1 MQWDQGRG
9 RSRRSRFIWT
19 SKRKKGKVRA
29 VYLHQ
34 WPQDITLPLSCL
46 LFINPLSSKHSTLQL
61 FPVRDKV
68 GRMWFHKLGKWEFQ
82 TGWCHAIRDSGQES
96 KLPCSFYV
104 WLNTL
109 CVCVCVCVCTQQ
121 GFMLEPQ
128 VPLSLLW
135 LTPCSLLR
143 KLMGFDPKG
152 VDIFL
157 SSFKI
162 ISFWSMLDNGQI
174 VFHLSYFFCLQ
185 AVKNVFCLL
194 HSHFYSS
201 TPSSLAHGCIYR
213 GLPWWLRW

>member
-19 SKRKKGKVRA
+19 SKRKKGKGRA

-34 WPQDITLPLSCL
+34 WPQGITLPLSCL

-109 CVCVCVCVCTQQ
+109 CVCVCACVCVCVYAA
-121 GFMLEPQ
+121 GVYAWAPSPSFFAMANSMFFAEK
-128 VPLSLLW
+128 VDGIW
-135 LTPCSLLR
+135 
-143 KLMGFDPKG
+143 PKG
-152 VDIFL
+152 SWHFLIIF
-157 SSFKI
+157 
-162 ISFWSMLDNGQI
+162 
-174 VFHLSYFFCLQ
+174 
-185 AVKNVFCLL
+185 
-194 HSHFYSS
+194 
-201 TPSSLAHGCIYR
+201 
-213 GLPWWLRW
+213 